1 MEKKNILLKSNEYAG
16 KYVALKS
23 FKDRTVVAHGIIPKQ
38 VMKESSSKGYPDA
51 VIVFV
56 PENTI
61 SHVY

>member
-1 MEKKNILLKSNEYAG
+1 MEKNILLKTNEYAG

-23 FKDRTVVAHGIIPKQ
+23 FKDRTVVAHGAIPKQ
-38 VMKESSSKGYPDA
+38 VKEESSLRGHSNA

-56 PENTI
+56 LENTV